1 VALALD
7 KSSIPWNTSWML
19 CQTGIELAVS
29 RTIKSHALVL
39 AIFAALISIEE
50 PVKNNS
56 QSNPFVNFIMAID

>member
-1 VALALD
+1 
-7 KSSIPWNTSWML
+7 ML